1 MTYFKKT
8 KPNVICKGRLRQANT
23 DRGRQDN
30 VKARRQEVKESRR
43 LRTYLLVLEHPQTL
57 TQAAEGG
64 SRRGLQ

>member
-1 MTYFKKT
+1 MTFKKT
-8 KPNVICKGRLRQANT
+8 QPNVICKEMASEVVFGKLTLIEA
-23 DRGRQDN
+23 DRIMKEGRQ
-30 VKARRQEVKESRR
+30 